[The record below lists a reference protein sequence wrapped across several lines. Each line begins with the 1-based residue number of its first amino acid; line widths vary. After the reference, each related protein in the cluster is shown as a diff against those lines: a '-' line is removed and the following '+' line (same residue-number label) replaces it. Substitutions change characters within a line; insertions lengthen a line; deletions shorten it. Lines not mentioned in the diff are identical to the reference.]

1 MKNLYTPKM
10 IAAQLML
17 MLAPVANAQFY
28 HPGCLHTQAD
38 FDRINKQIEDG
49 SNPQVTKAWNTF
61 AANWMLEK
69 HDNWLSAIQGNTI
82 IRGEGAQNFAHSERD
97 FGMCYIKAI
106 YWKLMHN
113 SPNASERQLAE
124 TRAKE
129 AVDLLNQYAK
139 RITGIGG
146 NSNYALVGAL
156 QGWQVANAAEI
167 LREYDGWPENEQKIF
182 RQWVYDVWYTS
193 IYDFTYRQNGQ
204 SDPHYH
210 SNWNGGAYNSM
221 MAIGIY
227 LDDPFI
233 YNQAMQYLKQSNTNA
248 SLKEG
253 LCGNEALNGIN
264 QGYLVHFFDVDS
276 LNESLASKGINVKYH
291 SPIKYLCQNQESGR
305 DQPHA
310 EVAMGQMTQAC
321 EQAWNQGDD
330 LWDFNGQI
338 MAGGIEYLAGFNS
351 ADDNDSIFMKNYPA
365 KDWWITCTVCGN
377 SNYTSGVS
385 YSGRTPNT
393 NIWYIGYNHF
403 ANRMGL
409 YMPYAKKAW
418 EKAASSWSGGCEWG
432 AGANAWQNYSDNAG
446 FGDLMHNEDSLT
458 TPYTRLRGT
467 LKMVSGMAEGARLTQ
482 VSGSSVPAVSQGM
495 TYNFPELNN
504 IKRGSVILLQPQI
517 VDGSE
522 DTGNWEWEDDP
533 TIKTREREVTMDHS
547 KILRAIYTNAAGV
560 KSKQLFT
567 LHVDG
572 EGFCGTVVPYMIYN
586 GTQIDNDTVIYVRKN
601 EAITLG
607 ITYTGPMKSIKWEK
621 YNSTLNKWLND
632 SESGASLKTPAL
644 TKNTLYRVTFSNH
657 AGVEKIFT
665 FNIGVTEVDASIYDG
680 EEWRDVSALSVEKGS
695 EIKIGATPNSI
706 LGKSEKYTR
715 HYVWTCGEDT
725 LQTSVRAG
733 KELSDTLTATVDS
746 TMDLKLTFTRV
757 KNETGEE
764 YKETTSFK
772 IYAYEENTLEPGDY
786 YIVDPETG
794 LYMENSNAQ
803 FTEYDEASDEDFLW
817 DIRQFS
823 AYGNRYIIYV
833 KGKTNHFDTSGKLT
847 TRFDYMRQSINIRK
861 LAGSDNLYAFKNSN
875 DAQTCQNM
883 YWNIAANEN
892 GMLMPTVNADNT
904 DSEYPFMILDKETM
918 VGIDDVETGTAAEPV
933 SKSYYSL
940 NGMKLEAPCKGIT
953 IVKTIMSDGTV
964 KTEKIFTK

>member
-1 MKNLYTPKM
+1 MKILHNSKF

-17 MLAPVANAQFY
+17 MLASTANAQFY

-38 FDRINKQIEDG
+38 FDRISRQIQDG

-69 HDNWLSAIQGNTI
+69 HDNWLGAIQGNTI

-124 TRAKE
+124 TRAQE

-167 LREYDGWPENEQKIF
+167 LREYDGWSENEQKIF

-253 LCGNEALNGIN
+253 LCGNEDLNGIN

-276 LNESLASKGINVKYH
+276 LNASLAEQGIDVKYH

-338 MAGGIEYLAGFNS
+338 MAGGLEYLAGFNA
-351 ADDNDSIFMKNYPA
+351 ADDNDSVFMKNYPA

-377 SNYTSGVS
+377 SNYTSGIS

-418 EKAASSWSGGCEWG
+418 HKAASSWDGGCEWG

-446 FGDLMHNEDSLT
+446 FGDLMHNEDSLS

-467 LKMVSGMAEGARLTQ
+467 LTMVSGTAEGAMLTQ
-482 VSGSSVPAVSQGM
+482 VSGSRVPAVTQGM
-495 TYNFPELNN
+495 TYRFPELNN
-504 IKRGSVILLQPQI
+504 IMRGSVILLQPQI
-517 VDGSE
+517 IDGSD

-533 TIKTREREVTMDHS
+533 SIKTREREVTVDSSM
-547 KILRAIYTNAAGV
+547 ILRAIYTNAAGI
-560 KSKQLFT
+560 KSKQMFT

-572 EGFCGTVVPYMIYN
+572 EGFCGTVQPYLVYN
-586 GTQIDNDTVIYVRKN
+586 GKQIDNDTAIYVRKN
-601 EAITLG
+601 ENITLG
-607 ITYTGPMKSIKWEK
+607 IAYTGPVKSIKWEK
-621 YNSTLNKWLND
+621 FNTTLNKWLNE
-632 SESGASLKTPAL
+632 SESGASLKTPDL
-644 TKNTLYRVTFSNH
+644 VKSSLYRVTFRNP
-657 AGVEKIFT
+657 AGVTKVFT
-665 FNIGVTEVDASIYDG
+665 FNIGVTEVDASVYNG
-680 EEWRDVSALSVEKGS
+680 EEWLNASAVSIEKGTKAM
-695 EIKIGATPNSI
+695 IAVTPNSV

-715 HYVWTCGEDT
+715 HYTWTCGDDT
-725 LQTSVRAG
+725 LQTSVCAG
-733 KELSDTLTATVDS
+733 KELADTLTFDVDS
-746 TMDLKLTFTRV
+746 TMNLKLTFARV
-757 KNETGEE
+757 KNETGETYE
-764 YKETTSFK
+764 ETTDFN
-772 IYAYEENTLEPGDY
+772 ILAYEKNTLETGDY
-786 YIVDPETG
+786 YIVDPATG
-794 LYMENSNAQ
+794 LYLENSTAQ
-803 FTEYDEASDEDFLW
+803 FTDYSEADDAGFLW
-817 DIRQFS
+817 NIRQLN
-823 AYGNRYIIYV
+823 AYDNRYLIYV
-833 KGKTNHFDTSGKLT
+833 KGKTTHFESNGTLT
-847 TRFDYMRQSINIRK
+847 TRIDYMAQSIDIRK
-861 LAGSDNLYAFKNSN
+861 LVGEENLYALRNSDMAN
-875 DAQTCQNM
+875 MCKGM
-883 YWNIAANEN
+883 YWNIAVNDD
-892 GMLMPTVNADNT
+892 GIRKPTVNESNSET
-904 DSEYPFMILDKETM
+904 DYPFMIIDKETM
-918 VGIDDVETGTAAEPV
+918 VGIDDVESEPSAEPV
-933 SKSYYSL
+933 SRTYYSI
-940 NGMKLEAPCKGIT
+940 NGMRLNAPCKGIT
-953 IVKTIMSDGTV
+953 IVKTVMSDGTV
-964 KTEKIFTK
+964 KTEKIFKK